1 MLMSFTSSLTI
12 LWPAFLA
19 GAMVLL
25 THVPLGRQVLA
36 RGIIFI
42 DLAVA
47 QAAATGALGSQLL
60 LEHSDP
66 LWQQVGALIAA
77 LAMVCILHFLAR
89 RFADIQEA
97 LIGGSFVLLAS
108 LTILLI
114 SHDPHGGDNLHAALS
129 GQMLWVTTAQLTWLG
144 ISALTCLLL
153 LRFARGELLSFY
165 LPLAITVTASVQAV
179 GIYLVFA
186 FLIFPAL
193 ACRGLTSAAA
203 MRRGMLTGLVG
214 ITTGLLL
221 SLASDLPSGP
231 VTVITLAISA
241 LLLATRSKSA
251 KHPLHSEP

>member
-1 MLMSFTSSLTI
+1 MNVINSLEI

-19 GAMVLL
+19 GMLVLL
-25 THVPLGRQVLA
+25 THVPLGRQVLN

-60 LEHSDP
+60 LENSDP
-66 LWQQVGALIAA
+66 VWQQTGALTAA

-89 RFADIQEA
+89 RFAEIQEA

-108 LTILLI
+108 LAILLV
-114 SHDPHGGDNLHAALS
+114 SHDPHSGDSLHAALS
-129 GQMLWVTTAQLTWLG
+129 GQMLWVTTPQLVWLG
-144 ISALTCLLL
+144 ISALVCLLL
-153 LRFARGELLSFY
+153 FRFGRGELLSFY

-186 FLIFPAL
+186 CLIFPAL
-193 ACRGLTSAAA
+193 AGRGLTAVTA
-203 MRRGMLTGLVG
+203 MQRGMLTGIVG
-214 ITTGLLL
+214 IATGLLL
-221 SLASDLPSGP
+221 SLGSDLPSGP

-241 LLLATRSKSA
+241 MLLATRGKSG
-251 KHPLHSEP
+251 KHPLQSGP

>member
-1 MLMSFTSSLTI
+1 MNLTTSLII

-19 GAMVLL
+19 GAIVLL
-25 THVPLGRQVLA
+25 THVPLGRQVLS

-47 QAAATGALGSQLL
+47 QAAATGALASQLL

-66 LWQQVGALIAA
+66 FWQQAGALTAA
-77 LAMVCILHFLAR
+77 LTMVCILHFLAR
-89 RFADIQEA
+89 RFAEIQEA

-108 LTILLI
+108 LAVLLV

-129 GQMLWVTTAQLTWLG
+129 GQMLWVTTPQLLWLAV
-144 ISALTCLLL
+144 SALTSLLL
-153 LRFARGELLSFY
+153 LRFGRGELLSFY
-165 LPLAITVTASVQAV
+165 LPLAIAVTASVQAI

-186 FLIFPAL
+186 CLIFPAL
-193 ACRGLTSAAA
+193 ACRGLPAVTA
-203 MRRGMLTGLVG
+203 MRRGVLTGLVG
-214 ITTGLLL
+214 IAAGLLL

-241 LLLATRSKSA
+241 LLLAARSKSG
-251 KHPLHSEP
+251 KHPLQSGP

>member
-1 MLMSFTSSLTI
+1 MSFTGSLAI

-25 THVPLGRQVLA
+25 THVPLGRQVLN

-66 LWQQVGALIAA
+66 LWQQVGALLAA
-77 LAMVCILHFLAR
+77 LAMVCILHFMAR

-108 LTILLI
+108 LAILLV

-129 GQMLWVTTAQLTWLG
+129 GQMLWVTTSQLVWLG
-144 ISALTCLLL
+144 ISALACLLL
-153 LRFARGELLSFY
+153 LRFGRGELLSFY

-186 FLIFPAL
+186 CLIFPAL
-193 ACRGLTSAAA
+193 ACRGLATVKAIS
-203 MRRGMLTGLVG
+203 RGMLTGLIG
-214 ITTGLLL
+214 IAAGLLL
-221 SLASDLPSGP
+221 SLGSDLPSGP

-241 LLLATRSKSA
+241 LLLTTRSKSG
-251 KHPLHSEP
+251 KHRLQSGP

>member
-1 MLMSFTSSLTI
+1 MSLSSSLSI

-19 GAMVLL
+19 GAIVLL
-25 THVPLGRQVLA
+25 THVPLGRQVLT

-60 LEHSDP
+60 LEHSEP
-66 LWQQVGALIAA
+66 LWQQAGALLAA
-77 LAMVCILHFLAR
+77 LAMVCILHVLSR

-108 LTILLI
+108 LAILLV
-114 SHDPHGGDNLHAALS
+114 SHDPHGGDSLHSALS
-129 GQMLWVTTAQLTWLG
+129 GQMLWVTTPQLVWLG

-186 FLIFPAL
+186 CLIFPAL
-193 ACRGLTSAAA
+193 ACRGLALAAA

-214 ITTGLLL
+214 IAGGLLL
-221 SLASDLPSGP
+221 SLAGDLPSGP
-231 VTVITLAISA
+231 TTVITLAISA
-241 LLLATRSKSA
+241 LILATRSKAA
-251 KHPLHSEP
+251 KHPLQSGP

>member
-1 MLMSFTSSLTI
+1 MSITNSLTI

-19 GAMVLL
+19 GVLVLL
-25 THVPLGRQVLA
+25 THVPLGRQVLK

-47 QAAATGALGSQLL
+47 QAAATGALGGQLL
-60 LEHSDP
+60 LKNNDP
-66 LWQQVGALIAA
+66 VWQQAGALTAA
-77 LAMVCILHFLAR
+77 LLMVCILHFLAR

-108 LTILLI
+108 LAILLV

-129 GQMLWVTTAQLTWLG
+129 GQMLWVTTMQLIWLG
-144 ISALTCLLL
+144 ISAISCLLL
-153 LRFARGELLSFY
+153 LRFGRGELLSFY

-186 FLIFPAL
+186 CLIFPAL
-193 ACRGLTSAAA
+193 ACRGLTTAKAI
-203 MRRGMLTGLVG
+203 RRGMLTGLAG

-221 SLASDLPSGP
+221 SLGSDLPSGP
-231 VTVITLAISA
+231 ITVITLAISA
-241 LLLATRSKSA
+241 LILATRGKSG
-251 KHPLHSEP
+251 KHPLQSGP

>member
-1 MLMSFTSSLTI
+1 MNVINSLEI

-19 GAMVLL
+19 GMLVLV
-25 THVPLGRQVLA
+25 THIPLGRQVLN

-60 LEHSDP
+60 LENSDP
-66 LWQQVGALIAA
+66 VWQQTGALTAA

-108 LTILLI
+108 LAILLV

-129 GQMLWVTTAQLTWLG
+129 GQMLWVSTAQLVWLG
-144 ISALTCLLL
+144 ISAITCLLL
-153 LRFARGELLSFY
+153 LRYGRGELFSFY
-165 LPLAITVTASVQAV
+165 LPLAITVTASVQAI

-186 FLIFPAL
+186 CLIFPAL
-193 ACRGLTSAAA
+193 ACRGLATVAAI
-203 MRRGMLTGLVG
+203 RRGMLTGLVG
-214 ITTGLLL
+214 IASGLLL

-231 VTVITLAISA
+231 ITVITLAISA
-241 LLLATRSKSA
+241 LMLATRGKSG
-251 KHPLHSEP
+251 KHPLQSGP

>member
-1 MLMSFTSSLTI
+1 MSMAGSLEI

-19 GAMVLL
+19 GILVLL
-25 THVPLGRQVLA
+25 THVPLGRQVLK

-60 LEHSDP
+60 LENSDP
-66 LWQQVGALIAA
+66 IWQQAGAMTAA

-108 LTILLI
+108 LAILLV

-129 GQMLWVTTAQLTWLG
+129 GQMLWVSTAQLVWLG

-153 LRFARGELLSFY
+153 LRFGRGELLSFY

-186 FLIFPAL
+186 CLIFPAL
-193 ACRGLTSAAA
+193 ACRGLGAATA
-203 MRRGMLTGLVG
+203 MWRGMLTGVIG
-214 ITTGLLL
+214 IAAGLLL
-221 SLASDLPSGP
+221 SLGSDLPSGP
-231 VTVITLAISA
+231 VTVITLAMSA
-241 LLLATRSKSA
+241 LLLTVRSKSG
-251 KHPLHSEP
+251 KHPLQSGP